1 MKKILFISFL
11 LSSLSAS
18 FLYDKDTP
26 ICIEDYYIK
35 NSRVYF
41 LKSSDGQW
49 SSTRENNT
57 IKDLHSGYTWDADN
71 SICKPESWLILGM
84 DVKDWHF
91 LEALTGLLFGFT
103 FMFFTIILFMQAGK
117 EK

>member
-1 MKKILFISFL
+1 MKKILIISFL

-18 FLYDKDTP
+18 FLYDKDYP
-26 ICIEDYYIK
+26 VCIEDYY
-35 NSRVYF
+35 
-41 LKSSDGQW
+41 LKSGRIYYLRSSD
-49 SSTRENNT
+49 STWASTSENNT
-57 IKDLHSGYTWDADN
+57 IKDLHSGYTWDSNN
-71 SICKPESWLILGM
+71 SICKPQSWLILGM

-91 LEALTGLLFGFT
+91 LEALTGLLFGFV